1 MIAVKRI
8 YVVQVCCKAVKL
20 PFIWHLIDQ
29 LKKNNNLTVTLAKI
43 MGKCNRKTAV
53 GPHTK
58 PLSLVH
64 IERNWRETS
73 GCTKMWL
80 GAHTCLLLPE
90 SIPKTLRRKEIT
102 RGCLRSAA
110 VSKRGRW
117 LQDSPSSALW
127 KQTIN
132 FSFLV
137 VNSENMKVCLVLSP

>member
-1 MIAVKRI
+1 MTAVKGI
-8 YVVQVCCKAVKL
+8 DVVQVCCKAVKL
-20 PFIWHLIDQ
+20 PLIWHLIDH
-29 LKKNNNLTVTLAKI
+29 LYKNINLTLTKI
-43 MGKCNRKTAV
+43 TGKYNRKTAV
-53 GPHTK
+53 GPHTEPGSHWEK
-58 PLSLVH
+58 L
-64 IERNWRETS
+64 EETC

-102 RGCLRSAA
+102 RCCIRCAV

-117 LQDSPSSALW
+117 LQNSPSSALW